1 MTTAGTPD
9 AHAVDQTMFR
19 EYDIRG
25 FVDQNFTEPVL
36 GRLGGALGTFLA
48 GDGEPGTVAVGRDV
62 RLSSQRYAATFIE
75 GLRNTGARV
84 IDVGQVP
91 TPSSTTPSTPST
103 PMVAGAS
110 PLVTT
115 RRSSTVS
122 RRASVRP
129 ACPTAS
135 HCVRQISR
143 TCSVLR
149 REAPSAKPP
158 LVPTITM
165 MSWTTMCATS
175 PHRSSWPAP

>member
-1 MTTAGTPD
+1 VTTAGTPD

-91 TPSSTTPSTPST
+91 TPLLYYAVNTLHTNAT

-110 PLVTT
+110 PPVTT
-115 RRSSTVS
+115 RRSSTD
-122 RRASVRP
+122 
-129 ACPTAS
+129 
-135 HCVRQISR
+135 
-143 TCSVLR
+143 
-149 REAPSAKPP
+149 
-158 LVPTITM
+158 
-165 MSWTTMCATS
+165 
-175 PHRSSWPAP
+175 